1 MLINWR
7 RILSGATVFL
17 TPESPPNVQDDD
29 EMMLMTSEAAV
40 EEDHDFDVEAPAA
53 AAGGAAKRP
62 TKRDAA
68 RALSKELRELHDRRL
83 KKLDE
88 MKAAAVER
96 AKVTENMTNDG
107 EECTDCRKNNP
118 VSRQTLS
125 CCMLRAQPASSSS

>member
-1 MLINWR
+1 
-7 RILSGATVFL
+7 
-17 TPESPPNVQDDD
+17 
-29 EMMLMTSEAAV
+29 MMLMTSEAAV
-40 EEDHDFDVEAPAA
+40 EEDHDFDVEAPSAA
-53 AAGGAAKRP
+53 AAGGVAKRP

-88 MKAAAVER
+88 MKAASVER

-107 EECTDCRKNNP
+107 EGPCRKNTP

-125 CCMLRAQPASSSS
+125 CCMPRAQPASSSS